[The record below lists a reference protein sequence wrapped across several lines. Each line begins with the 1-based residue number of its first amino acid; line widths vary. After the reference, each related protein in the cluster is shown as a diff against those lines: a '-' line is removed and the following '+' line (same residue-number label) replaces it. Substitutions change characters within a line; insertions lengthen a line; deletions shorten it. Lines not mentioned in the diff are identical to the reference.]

1 MLKAEVQA
9 SKPINSFDDV
19 RSQAA
24 YQALDARTQYAVAME
39 YFEDRAAKN
48 PEYKKLAPEA
58 QEASKQD
65 FISHYQIP
73 MPDRQPITTGQGF
86 QHKARPMV
94 GFPAGVAGGPAA
106 PAIQVSSPQ
115 AAKQIQRTTG
125 QGAAL
130 ALNDIAKGASFGYG
144 DVNKLTGDPLQRE
157 AFLKQNPAYGP
168 VLQGSEFAGALLPIE
183 ATANLAN
190 RGLGQLQTAGQR
202 LAINQNVPRYLQGIA
217 EKSVPYLR
225 NIGNEIGKIGPIGR
239 SMLEQ
244 GLGFGLYEAAKARE
258 GKDQFDPMGRAI
270 SGVEGFTIGALGAGA
285 LGLAG
290 KGIGAAYQG
299 LKNVF
304 TDTAAPASLGR
315 VLQGQVQKTGEASV
329 KYLESTAKDLQNLLE
344 DIFANNAQ
352 GKLSNKS
359 IKRLSRAKERMGRAA
374 MGEISLT
381 TAEVRSHR
389 SALNQ
394 IRREVRAG
402 VKAEGRELKPA
413 AQVKAEAQA
422 AQPPEPQAQPK
433 ATQAE
438 PIKGTVAIDAE
449 KGLYLQKEIDPK
461 ALTYEQVADK
471 IQNKAVGEKLAN
483 AMKAGESV
491 RVEYRAEI
499 TGRTDK
505 AVTVTAKGNIK
516 EATTTFTPAYFKETK
531 NGKIMVQGY
540 NEQGHFRSYHLDDAE
555 SGSVIVKVGKQI
567 PEAFRGEYPNIYK
580 GQREFNINDL
590 AARAEVKEGVLTSEA
605 KTLANAAKG
614 LFESDTFKQMSPE
627 VQKILRQ
634 INKRGRFEEGEL
646 RYVLDKIK
654 KDKKQLE
661 AVCNLFGLK

>member
-1 MLKAEVQA
+1 MQTLKAQAQA
-9 SKPINSFDDV
+9 SPRSFSEIQQDPLYINAD
-19 RSQAA
+19 AA
-24 YQALDARTQYAVAME
+24 QQALAAQEYFNQYVASQTAYKQAKPEQQKAAFNEFVTQY
-39 YFEDRAAKN
+39 N
-48 PEYKKLAPEA
+48 
-58 QEASKQD
+58 
-65 FISHYQIP
+65 IP

-106 PAIQVSSPQ
+106 PAIQVSSPE
-115 AAKQIQRTTG
+115 AAQQIQRTTG

-144 DVNKLTGDPLQRE
+144 DINKLTGDPLQRE

-190 RGLGQLQTAGQR
+190 RGLGQLETAGQR

-244 GLGFGLYEAAKARE
+244 GLGFGLYESAKARE
-258 GKDQFDPMGRAI
+258 GKDQFNPMGRAI
-270 SGVEGFTIGALGAGA
+270 SGVEGFGIGALGAGV

-304 TDTAAPASLGR
+304 TDTAGK

-344 DIFANNAQ
+344 DIFTNNAQ

-359 IKRLSRAKERMGRAA
+359 IKRLSRVKDRMSRAA

-394 IRREVRAG
+394 IRREVKAG

-491 RVEYRAEI
+491 RVEYKAEI

-505 AVTVTAKGNIK
+505 AVTITAKGNIK
-516 EATTTFTPAYFKETK
+516 EAVTSFTPLYFKETK
-531 NGKIMVQGY
+531 AGKVMVSGY
-540 NEQGHFRSYHLDDAE
+540 GEHGHFRSYYIDE
-555 SGSVIVKVGKQI
+555 VGGSALPKVGKQI

-590 AARAEVKEGVLTSEA
+590 TARVEAKEGVLTSEA

-661 AVCNLFGLK
+661 AVCNLFGFK